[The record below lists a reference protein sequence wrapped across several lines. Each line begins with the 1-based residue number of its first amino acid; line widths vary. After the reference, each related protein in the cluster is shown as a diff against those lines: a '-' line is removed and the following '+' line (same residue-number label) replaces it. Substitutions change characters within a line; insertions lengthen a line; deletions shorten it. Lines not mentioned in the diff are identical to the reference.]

1 MYSSHSTLN
10 RPLSA
15 GPIHRVENHLDISSQ
30 AGSGTGTAPLIEAI
44 QSELRKFK
52 QQQEKE

>member
-10 RPLSA
+10 RPVSA
-15 GPIHRVENHLDISSQ
+15 GPTQRMENRLDPS
-30 AGSGTGTAPLIEAI
+30 AGSSSGTAPLIEAI

-52 QQQEKE
+52 QQQE